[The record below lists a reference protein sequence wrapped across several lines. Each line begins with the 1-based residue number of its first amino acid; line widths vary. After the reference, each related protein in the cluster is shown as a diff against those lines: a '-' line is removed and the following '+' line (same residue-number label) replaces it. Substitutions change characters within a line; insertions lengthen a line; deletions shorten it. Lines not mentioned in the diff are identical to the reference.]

1 MLSSLEYVDLAGR
14 GSPMPSHALHSKP
27 SDASLHYELGRV
39 LQKEIKLEGAKA
51 EFAKTS
57 ALDNTHSSPDR

>member
-1 MLSSLEYVDLAGR
+1 
-14 GSPMPSHALHSKP
+14 MPSHALHSKP